1 MSPTRLNHSD
11 FRIGEKI
18 NGAPEQVGLRDKI
31 GVENT
36 DKIAFGK
43 LESCGE
49 STRFEASAI
58 NAMDELDIETAPAQF
73 VRAGR
78 SQFPSIIGR
87 IIQHLNLEKLSR
99 VVQFADGAKQTLD
112 HVNFVKDRQLH
123 RHLRQLFKSPGRD
136 GLAVP
141 VFEKQVDNEIA
152 MDAVGRKTN
161 EHAQVADRPDNVS
174 ASLHV
179 AFRSCPLVE
188 AARAT

>member
-1 MSPTRLNHSD
+1 MSPTRLDHSN

-18 NGAPEQVGLRDKI
+18 NGALEQVGLRDKI

-87 IIQHLNLEKLSR
+87 IIQHLNLEKLPR

-112 HVNFVKDRQLH
+112 HVNFVKDWQLH

-136 GLAVP
+136 EFMVP

-152 MDAVGRKTN
+152 LDAVGRN
-161 EHAQVADRPDNVS
+161 SNQQARGADRPTNVS
-174 ASLHV
+174 AY
-179 AFRSCPLVE
+179 
-188 AARAT
+188 